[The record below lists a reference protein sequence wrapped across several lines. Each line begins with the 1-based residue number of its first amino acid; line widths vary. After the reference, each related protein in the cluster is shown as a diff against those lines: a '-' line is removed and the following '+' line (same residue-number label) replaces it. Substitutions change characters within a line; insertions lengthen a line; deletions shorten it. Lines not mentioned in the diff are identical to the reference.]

1 MKFYMLINKLL
12 QYSKKKGVGIV
23 GINHFSCK
31 YATIEKMQVI
41 LLFKLFLIF
50 IACTDVANC
59 LDNGKA
65 VLNKY
70 GFISSDLY
78 FDIMTMLT
86 FCLLANI
93 CGYFGV
99 LKRMKKQPAY

>member
-1 MKFYMLINKLL
+1 VIVIFNLI
-12 QYSKKKGVGIV
+12 
-23 GINHFSCK
+23 F
-31 YATIEKMQVI
+31 
-41 LLFKLFLIF
+41 IF

-78 FDIMTMLT
+78 FDIMIMVT

-93 CGYFGV
+93 FGFFGV
-99 LKRMKKQPAY
+99 LQKMKKQPAY

>member
-1 MKFYMLINKLL
+1 
-12 QYSKKKGVGIV
+12 
-23 GINHFSCK
+23 
-31 YATIEKMQVI
+31 
-41 LLFKLFLIF
+41 
-50 IACTDVANC
+50 

-70 GFISSDLY
+70 GFVSSDLY
-78 FDIMTMLT
+78 FDIMTLLT

-93 CGYFGV
+93 FGYFGV

>member
-1 MKFYMLINKLL
+1 MRLLKTKCRLILIFQLFY
-12 QYSKKKGVGIV
+12 
-23 GINHFSCK
+23 
-31 YATIEKMQVI
+31 
-41 LLFKLFLIF
+41 IF

-65 VLNKY
+65 VLNNY
-70 GFISSDLY
+70 GFVSSNLY
-78 FDIMTMLT
+78 FDITILLT

-93 CGYFGV
+93 LGYFGV

>member
-1 MKFYMLINKLL
+1 MQAILIF
-12 QYSKKKGVGIV
+12 Q
-23 GINHFSCK
+23 
-31 YATIEKMQVI
+31 
-41 LLFKLFLIF
+41 LFLIF

-70 GFISSDLY
+70 GFVSSDLY
-78 FDIMTMLT
+78 FDIMILLV
-86 FCLLANI
+86 FSLLANI
-93 CGYFGV
+93 FGYFGI